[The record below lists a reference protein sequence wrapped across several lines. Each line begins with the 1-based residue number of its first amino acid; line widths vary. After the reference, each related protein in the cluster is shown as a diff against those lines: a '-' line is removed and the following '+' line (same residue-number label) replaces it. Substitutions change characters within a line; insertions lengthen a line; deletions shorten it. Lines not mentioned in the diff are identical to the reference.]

1 MTQSKEQ
8 GGEGAKK
15 DARWPQAEQ
24 ANDAIG
30 GEEGQEEQD
39 CGREGNWEKKLVTSP
54 GISGDTWDWTSKI
67 LAAPANQSESAVPCS
82 AVGTEALTCLL
93 PD

>member
-1 MTQSKEQ
+1 MTQSKSKAARAQ
-8 GGEGAKK
+8 KKMRGGLK
-15 DARWPQAEQ
+15 RNRRMMRSAERR
-24 ANDAIG
+24 DRRSRIVGEKAIG
-30 GEEGQEEQD
+30 
-39 CGREGNWEKKLVTSP
+39 RKKLVTSP
-54 GISGDTWDWTSKI
+54 GISGDTWAWASKI